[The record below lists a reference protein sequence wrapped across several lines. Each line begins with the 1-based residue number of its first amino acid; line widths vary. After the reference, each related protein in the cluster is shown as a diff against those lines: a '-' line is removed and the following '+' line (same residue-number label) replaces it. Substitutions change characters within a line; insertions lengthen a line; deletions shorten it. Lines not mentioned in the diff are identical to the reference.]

1 MHFNFI
7 IGIDMSK
14 EWFHFC
20 LKNHQNTIL
29 WEGEI
34 DNNPEAIFSFL
45 SKLAKQQDITQS
57 KTPLSKVVMIME
69 HTGVYVNHLVNAYLS
84 KGGSLSL
91 VHANKVS
98 NLLGGTQKFDEKT
111 DQIDAR
117 RLAEYGI
124 RYSDKIQLWT
134 PKEHTLTKLQALERQ
149 RSRTQDA
156 INKLEV
162 PLNESKRFDSADV
175 SEMLAE
181 NQKVATDA
189 LKELLKNIE
198 RQILDLIKSEPH
210 LKQLFKLITS
220 VPGVGPVIATEMII
234 ATSAFEDFKP
244 DQAKQF
250 ARYAG
255 VTPKSFRSGKMKR
268 KDRTTK
274 RGNKKIKSLLTLGAM
289 ALINSNKTEL
299 GFYYRTKINQG
310 KKHLSVINA
319 MRNKIILRIFAVVRN
334 QVMYEK
340 NMHIS
345 LT

>member
-14 EWFHFC
+14 DWFHFC
-20 LKNHQNTIL
+20 LKNHQNAIL

-34 DNNPEAIFSFL
+34 DNNPEAIFTFL
-45 SKLAKQQDITQS
+45 SKLAKHKDITQS

-124 RYSDKIQLWT
+124 RYSDKLQLWT
-134 PKEHTLTKLQALERQ
+134 PKEHTITKLQALERQ

-162 PLNESKRFDSADV
+162 PLNESKQFDSADV
-175 SEMLAE
+175 SQMLAD
-181 NQKVATDA
+181 NQKVATDT

-220 VPGVGPVIATEMII
+220 VPGVGPVIATEII
-234 ATSAFEDFKP
+234 IVTSAFENFKP

-255 VTPKSFRSGKMKR
+255 VTPKPFQSGKKKR

-274 RGNKKIKSLLTLGAM
+274 RGNKRLKSLLTLGAM

-299 GFYYRTKINQG
+299 GFYYRLKIKQG

-345 LT
+345 LL

>member
-7 IGIDMSK
+7 LGIDMSK
-14 EWFHFC
+14 DWFHFC
-20 LKNHQNTIL
+20 LRNREYTIL

-34 DNNPEAIFSFL
+34 ENNPETIFTFL
-45 SKLAKQQDITQS
+45 SKLAKQQDIVQS
-57 KTPLSKVVMIME
+57 NTPLAKVIMVME

-91 VHANKVS
+91 VHPNKVS
-98 NLLGGTQKFDEKT
+98 NLLGGKQKFDEKT

-124 RYSDKIQLWT
+124 RYSDKLKLWT
-134 PKEHTLTKLQALERQ
+134 PKEHTIIKLQALERQ
-149 RSRTQDA
+149 RSRTQNA

-175 SEMLAE
+175 SELLAS
-181 NQKVATDA
+181 NQKEATDA
-189 LKELLKNIE
+189 LKVLLKNIE
-198 RQILDLIKSEPH
+198 GQIQDLIKSEAH

-234 ATSAFEDFKP
+234 ATSGFDDFKP

-255 VTPKSFRSGKMKR
+255 VTPKSIQSGKKNR
-268 KDRTTK
+268 KARITK
-274 RGNKKIKSLLTLGAM
+274 RGNKRIKSLLTMGAL
-289 ALINSNKTEL
+289 ALVNSNKSEL
-299 GFYYRTKINQG
+299 GFFYRLKIQQG
-310 KKHLSVINA
+310 KNHLSVINA

>member
-1 MHFNFI
+1 
-7 IGIDMSK
+7 
-14 EWFHFC
+14 
-20 LKNHQNTIL
+20 
-29 WEGEI
+29 
-34 DNNPEAIFSFL
+34 
-45 SKLAKQQDITQS
+45 
-57 KTPLSKVVMIME
+57 ME

-124 RYSDKIQLWT
+124 RYSDKLQLWT
-134 PKEHTLTKLQALERQ
+134 PKEHTITKLQALERQ

-162 PLNESKRFDSADV
+162 PLNESKQFDSADV
-175 SEMLAE
+175 SQMLAD
-181 NQKVATDA
+181 NQKVATDT

-220 VPGVGPVIATEMII
+220 VPGVGPVIATEII
-234 ATSAFEDFKP
+234 IVTSAFENFKP

-255 VTPKSFRSGKMKR
+255 VTPKPFQSGKKKR

-274 RGNKKIKSLLTLGAM
+274 RGNKRLKSLLTLGAM

-299 GFYYRTKINQG
+299 GFYYRLKIKQG

-345 LT
+345 LL

>member
-1 MHFNFI
+1 
-7 IGIDMSK
+7 MSK

-20 LKNHQNTIL
+20 LKNQQYAIL

-34 DNNPEAIFSFL
+34 KNNPEAIFTFL
-45 SKLAKQQDITQS
+45 SKLAKQEHIAQS
-57 KTPLSKVVMIME
+57 NTPLTEIILVIE
-69 HTGVYVNHLVNAYLS
+69 HTGIYVNHLVNAYLS

-98 NLLGGTQKFDEKT
+98 HLLGGIQKFDEKT

-124 RYSDKIQLWT
+124 RYSDKLQLWS
-134 PKEHTLTKLQALERQ
+134 PKQHTITKLQALERQ
-149 RSRTQDA
+149 RSRTQDV
-156 INKLEV
+156 INKLQV

-175 SEMLAE
+175 SQLLAS
-181 NQKVATDA
+181 NQKNAIDA
-189 LKELLKNIE
+189 LKDLLKNIE
-198 RQILDLIKSEPH
+198 QQIQDLIKSEAH

-220 VPGVGPVIATEMII
+220 VPGVGPVIATEIII
-234 ATSAFEDFKP
+234 ATSAFNDFKP
-244 DQAKQF
+244 NQAKQF

-255 VTPKSFRSGKMKR
+255 VTPKPFESGKKKR
-268 KDRTTK
+268 NPRTTK
-274 RGNKKIKSLLTLGAM
+274 RGNKRIKSLLTLGAL
-289 ALINSNKTEL
+289 ALVNSSTSEL
-299 GFYYRTKINQG
+299 GFYYRNKIRQG

-334 QVMYEK
+334 QITYEK